1 MMDMSKRIIFTLL
14 VLGLSLPAL
23 GQSQVGTTAAS
34 FLEIPVG
41 ARSIGMGEAYVSVVD
56 EISALYWNP
65 AGVTNL
71 KSNQATFQNT
81 EWFVDT
87 RLYFAGSVFK
97 FNDIYLGAS
106 VYMFDGGEMDVRTVT
121 YPDGTGERFSVQD
134 ISIGLTYA
142 QKLTENFGIGGNV
155 KFVQNQIWRMK
166 ASTLALDL
174 GFQYKTPFEGIDLG
188 FSISNF
194 GGEMKL
200 AGDNTYVPVDLDP
213 NNSGNNDGIPANL
226 MTSGWDLPLIFRL
239 GLNAEVIK
247 SLDHRLVVAADA
259 IYPNNN
265 NNYINTGAE
274 YAFRKTLYLRA
285 GYSNLFISDNYGLG
299 HLRFGVGLAPIDNI
313 SVDYAMSDRDE
324 LGYVHTIGVSLKF

>member
-1 MMDMSKRIIFTLL
+1 MEMSKRIIFIVLF
-14 VLGLSLPAL
+14 LGLSIPAFA
-23 GQSQVGTTAAS
+23 QSQVGTTASS

-71 KSNQATFQNT
+71 KTNQATFQNT

-87 RLYFAGSVFK
+87 KLYYAASVFK

-121 YPDGTGERFSVQD
+121 FPDGTGERFSVQD

-142 QKLTENFGIGGNV
+142 QKLTENFGIGGTV

-166 ASTLALDL
+166 ASTIALDM
-174 GFQYKTPFEGIDLG
+174 GFQYQTPFEATKLG

-194 GGEMKL
+194 GGEMSLK
-200 AGDNTYVPVDLDP
+200 GDNTYVPVDLDP

-226 MTSGWDLPLIFRL
+226 RTGSWDLPLIFRL
-239 GLNAEVIK
+239 GLNTEVIK
-247 SLDHRLVVAADA
+247 KIEHRLIISVDA

-265 NNYINTGAE
+265 NNYINTGTE
-274 YAFRKTLYLRA
+274 YAFRKTLFLRA
-285 GYSNLFISDNYGLG
+285 GYSNLFISDSYGLG
-299 HLRFGVGLAPIDNI
+299 HLRFGVGIAPVDNI
-313 SVDYAMSDRDE
+313 SIDYALSERDE
-324 LGYVHTIGVSLKF
+324 LGYIHTIGASLKF